1 MKPDRLSGLASLGAA
16 ALLLGGCAT
25 SALWEEGVFAR
36 YHEPAAPPNLQ
47 LFHSARHD
55 DVLVRYD
62 EAFEGRDQIKPRAY
76 WLHRHQ
82 EPLPNPHKPRFVK
95 VKAARGLAPIP
106 LEDTN
111 ALPQTLP
118 SGFHAVAAT
127 NASEFVLY
135 SGEEYLGRHE
145 LPVYRDRS
153 GRVAQVLLTPLTVV
167 ADLTIVGGIVFLQAW
182 AGGGFRFHD

>member
-1 MKPDRLSGLASLGAA
+1 MKLDRLPGLVSLGAA
-16 ALLLGGCAT
+16 FLLFGGCAT

-62 EAFEGRDQIKPRAY
+62 EAFEGRDTINPRAY

-95 VKAARGLAPIP
+95 VKAARGLAPIC
-106 LEDTN
+106 LVDAHT
-111 ALPQTLP
+111 LPPTLP
-118 SGFHAVAAT
+118 SGLHAVAAA
-127 NASEFVLY
+127 NAAEFVLH
-135 SGEEYLGRHE
+135 SGEENLGRHE
-145 LPVYRDRS
+145 LPFYRDRS
-153 GRVAQVLLTPLTVV
+153 GRVAQVLLTPLPMV

-182 AGGGFRFHD
+182 AGGGFHFHD